1 MGGNLQRSTQSA
13 MDNFSDYIVYV
24 DESGD
29 HGLQSLDPHYPVFV
43 LAFCIF
49 HKCYYSETVV
59 SELQKFKFR
68 HFGHDLVILH
78 EHEIRKENGD
88 FTFFRN
94 REHKQAFLDELTGI
108 INTSQFIL
116 VSCVIEKARLT
127 PQQAESE
134 NPYHL
139 ALGFCLESLYEFLA
153 EERQEDRVTHV
164 VVERRGRREDDELE
178 LEFRRLCDG
187 HNRLNKAFNF
197 DIRFADKKAN
207 SAGLQLADLVARP
220 IGLHI
225 LRPEQNNR
233 AFETLKQKF
242 YCQGGRQNAGVGYEQ
257 WGLKR
262 FPQKSEEPR

>member
-1 MGGNLQRSTQSA
+1 MSNR
-13 MDNFSDYIVYV
+13 FSDYIVYV

-29 HGLQSLDPHYPVFV
+29 HGLQSLDPYYPVFV

-49 HKCYYSETVV
+49 HKRYYSETVV
-59 SELQKFKFR
+59 TELQKFKFR

-78 EHEIRKENGD
+78 EHEIRKEKGD
-88 FTFFRN
+88 FTFFRS

-108 INTSQFIL
+108 INTSHFIL
-116 VSCVIEKARLT
+116 ASCVIEKHLLT
-127 PQQAESE
+127 PQQVESE

-139 ALGFCLESLYEFLA
+139 ALGFCLESLYQFLA
-153 EERQEDRVTHV
+153 EKGQEDRLTHV
-164 VVERRGRREDDELE
+164 VVEKRGRKEDDELE
-178 LEFRRLCDG
+178 LEFRRMCDG
-187 HNRLNKAFNF
+187 QNRLNKTFGF

-225 LRPEQNNR
+225 LRPEQPNR

-242 YCQGGRQNAGVGYEQ
+242 YCQGGRQNVGVGYEQ

>member
-1 MGGNLQRSTQSA
+1 MSRT
-13 MDNFSDYIVYV
+13 FSDYIVYV

-29 HGLQSLDPHYPVFV
+29 HGLQTLDPNYPVFV

-49 HKCYYSETVV
+49 HKRYYSETVV

-78 EHEIRKENGD
+78 EHEIRKEKGD
-88 FTFFRN
+88 FTFFRD
-94 REHKQAFLDELTGI
+94 RDHKQEFIDELTGI
-108 INTSQFIL
+108 IDASRFILASCVVEKKKLTSQQ
-116 VSCVIEKARLT
+116 V
-127 PQQAESE
+127 ESE

-139 ALGFCLESLYEFLA
+139 ALGFCLESLYQFLA
-153 EERQEDRVTHV
+153 EKGQEHRLTHV
-164 VVERRGRREDDELE
+164 VVEKRGRKEDDELE

-187 HNRLNKAFNF
+187 QNRVNQAFAF

-220 IGLHI
+220 IGLRI
-225 LRPEQNNR
+225 LKPHQVNR
-233 AFETLKQKF
+233 AFETLEPKF
-242 YCQGGRQNAGVGYEQ
+242 YCQGGRQNAGKGYEQ